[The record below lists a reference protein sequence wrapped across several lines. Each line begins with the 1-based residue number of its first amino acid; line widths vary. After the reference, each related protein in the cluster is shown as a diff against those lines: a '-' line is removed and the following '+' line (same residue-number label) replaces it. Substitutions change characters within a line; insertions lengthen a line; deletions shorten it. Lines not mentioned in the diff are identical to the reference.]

1 MKKMLKKSNNKVICG
16 VCGGLAE
23 YIGIDATVVR
33 LLVCVLSCIWGA
45 GILIYIAAALIM
57 PSAETQDLY
66 NDNVDNLKSAN
77 VNGDDAGSKSK
88 KKSGAKPSSEKSGN
102 DVPHSDDEFDSYF
115 KK

>member
-1 MKKMLKKSNNKVICG
+1 MKKLKKSNNKVICG

-45 GILIYIAAALIM
+45 GLLIYIAAALIM

-77 VNGDDAGSKSK
+77 VNGEEGGSKSK
-88 KKSGAKPSSEKSGN
+88 KKSTAKPTAEKSGD
-102 DVPHSDDEFDSYF
+102 DVPHSDSEFDSYF

>member
-1 MKKMLKKSNNKVICG
+1 MKKLKKSNNKVICG

-88 KKSGAKPSSEKSGN
+88 KKSTAKPAAEKSGG